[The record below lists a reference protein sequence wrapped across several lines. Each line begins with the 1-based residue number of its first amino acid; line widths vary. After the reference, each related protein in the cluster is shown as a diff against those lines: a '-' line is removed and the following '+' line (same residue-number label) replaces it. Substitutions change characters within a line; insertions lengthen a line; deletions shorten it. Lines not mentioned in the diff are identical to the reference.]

1 LRFLFVNQHYP
12 PDLAPTGTLLAELA
26 GALALRGHSIH
37 VLTGRP
43 TYEEA
48 RDASVPRREMRN
60 GVRVARLPILPRTR
74 GPLGRLLHYVSFA
87 VSFFA
92 AGACAPRPDAILAF
106 SSTPLVGGLVALALA
121 RVRRVP
127 LVYVVHDVY
136 PDVAIALGVL
146 RAGPIARLVAW
157 IEALTWRHASRLVLI
172 GEGMIP
178 VARERA
184 VRPERIVVV
193 ENWADI
199 ARIRPSGGAPFRRE
213 VGIDDDVFV
222 VQYAGNF
229 GRSQDLDTLLEA
241 ARIVE
246 ERNQGPRVQFLF
258 VGGGARAGELR
269 ARANGSQNLR
279 FVPFQPNERV
289 SDVLAAADLALVP
302 LRRGLTRYSVPSK
315 IYSILA
321 SGRAVGAAIDAGSDV
336 ARIVDEAGC
345 GFRVDPGDAPALAEE
360 ILRLA
365 EDPARA
371 RHLGSS
377 ARAWVERNGTLE
389 RAVRAYE
396 SILTE
401 AAACP

>member
-1 LRFLFVNQHYP
+1 MRLLFVNQHYP

-26 GALALRGHSIH
+26 GALAERGHSIH

-48 RDASVPRREMRN
+48 RGASAPRIETRN
-60 GVRVARLPILPRTR
+60 GVRVARLPIFPRT
-74 GPLGRLLHYVSFA
+74 GSPVGRLLHYASFA
-87 VSFFA
+87 ASFFA

-136 PDVAIALGVL
+136 PEVAIALGVL
-146 RAGPIARLVAW
+146 RDGPIARLVAW
-157 IEALTWRHASRLVLI
+157 IEALTWRQAARLVVI
-172 GEGMIP
+172 GKGMIP
-178 VARERA
+178 VALERA
-184 VRPERIVVV
+184 VRPERITVV
-193 ENWADI
+193 ENWADV
-199 ARIRPSGGAPFRRE
+199 ARIRPSAAAPFRRE
-213 VGIDDDVFV
+213 VGIEDDAFV

-241 ARIVE
+241 ARIVK
-246 ERNQGPRVQFLF
+246 ERSHGPLVRFLF

-269 ARANGSQNLR
+269 ARAKGSENLR
-279 FVPFQPNERV
+279 FVPFQPNDRV
-289 SDVLAAADLALVP
+289 NEVLAAANLALVP

-345 GFRVDPGDAPALAEE
+345 GFRVDPGDASALAEQ

-365 EDPARA
+365 RDPEHARQ
-371 RHLGSS
+371 LGSK
-377 ARAWVERNGTLE
+377 ARAWAERNGNLE
-389 RAVRAYE
+389 RAVAAYE

-401 AAACP
+401 AAARR